1 MKKKG
6 MSSFLNLRDKNAL
19 NTLKKRKEKKRKG
32 RHLSSLVKA
41 WCGLSIAGP
50 YPNILLRKT
59 ADNVPFVFQTL
70 TTRGLPG
77 N

>member
-1 MKKKG
+1 

-19 NTLKKRKEKKRKG
+19 NTLKKKKRKG

-59 ADNVPFVFQTL
+59 ADNVPFVFQTP

>member
-1 MKKKG
+1 